1 MWEKPRMD
9 GKRKLKYNAVPTIF
23 NNIPACNVDT
33 HVANAR
39 ASPKIDNECDAVYNS
54 TSSDLPMQVSNSSE
68 DNPITCVTPAD
79 QSFED
84 VSVPPATYTKT
95 KEATSKLEQANIIIN
110 RLEKSR
116 QLLKRH
122 VRRLTDEKKK
132 LAQDNLKT
140 KLKRINGYKALLA
153 QQHPLPSERTLRRK
167 KEGVNF
173 EEGILEDVFD
183 ILKKQISLFK
193 DDREKDAMIAID
205 EMRQIQKASHALVIM
220 LAGIFSRW
228 KQVVAY
234 YYTPNRFNGA
244 NLKPIVET
252 VIRKAEFIG
261 IYVHSITSDM
271 GSVNQAMW
279 KAFDISSGKLSVIK
293 NSIPHPI
300 DNQRNLYFFA
310 DAPHL
315 LKKF

>member
-1 MWEKPRMD
+1 MQ
-9 GKRKLKYNAVPTIF
+9 
-23 NNIPACNVDT
+23 VDT

-84 VSVPPATYTKT
+84 VSVPPATYTKSEFDILEQRLQDAELT
-95 KEATSKLEQANIIIN
+95 AKEATSKLEQANIIIN

-140 KLKRINGYKALLA
+140 KLKRMFNDDQIQLLLGKHSRASKWSNNTILKALQLKFSCGSNGYKALLA

-205 EMRQIQKASHALVIM
+205 EMSLVPGKQFDPSTLSHIGDASM
-220 LAGIFSRW
+220 
-228 KQVVAY
+228 
-234 YYTPNRFNGA
+234 P
-244 NLKPIVET
+244 
-252 VIRKAEFIG
+252 
-261 IYVHSITSDM
+261 D
-271 GSVNQAMW
+271 
-279 KAFDISSGKLSVIK
+279 SSGTFLS
-293 NSIPHPI
+293 
-300 DNQRNLYFFA
+300 
-310 DAPHL
+310 
-315 LKKF
+315 